1 MSQMTTTIQTPP
13 RTVTTQNY
21 PITLEWLIVQLLPHQ
36 PLNTM
41 NA

>member
-21 PITLEWLIVQLLPHQ
+21 PIIVLQLPRQ
-36 PLNTM
+36 PQNTM
-41 NA
+41 ND

>member
-21 PITLEWLIVQLLPHQ
+21 LEWLIVQLLP
-36 PLNTM
+36 PPRLSIM
-41 NA
+41 SI

>member
-21 PITLEWLIVQLLPHQ
+21 PTLEWLIVQLLPHQ